1 MLSRRAFIASVLLSA
16 VVPLSGC
23 QQDIVDDWDSDGD
36 SALTEDEMRTALEG
50 GKVNCN
56 VTDLRVSDGG
66 RDRTVLVIY
75 YDFENALPVDVIDTS
90 YELFKV
96 YQDGVTLSDGAYTTD
111 GLSSGKAHPIVKSGA
126 KISDYLLF
134 ALNSTSPVKI
144 KFDDAVIYDGVMPDS
159 LPRTS

>member
-1 MLSRRAFIASVLLSA
+1 
-16 VVPLSGC
+16 
-23 QQDIVDDWDSDGD
+23 
-36 SALTEDEMRTALEG
+36 MRTALEG
-50 GKVNCN
+50 GKVNCT

-66 RDRTVLVIY
+66 RGRTVLVIY

-90 YELFKV
+90 YELFKA

-111 GLSSGKAHPIVKSGA
+111 GLSSGKTHPIVESGA

-134 ALNSTSPVKI
+134 GLNSSSSPVKI